1 MNISKKLSSRGIKR
15 LRKLGMSGPTPV
27 RKVVIEALTIAEVFE
42 RGKVTSWWL
51 TRLVSLK
58 FFNSSEN
65 SSEVPRGPI
74 WVQKYTAVKRLR
86 TSDAPVVATFKA

>member
-58 FFNSSEN
+58 FFNSSE
-65 SSEVPRGPI
+65 VPRGPI